1 MDETVKQSMD
11 IDKTGFS
18 WDEPWKMT
26 DGSLPE
32 HETFLFYLQR
42 IATTAPITAVRP
54 PVQGGRFNASWSFG
68 SVLTAPS
75 VHLTHLRG
83 SSRVVEGC
91 GRSFLTSWGIIGV
104 TSSQQSSVPYAAQ
117 AIPFDEFL
125 ASGKLPDGYLASEY
139 LAQQFVER
147 LVHYVLSVPTGSY
160 TMAQLGQLLEQ
171 INPRAQILFFKRLKE
186 TSPESLKDF
195 APLYYGFMNEFHS
208 LLFT

>member
-1 MDETVKQSMD
+1 VY
-11 IDKTGFS
+11 F
-18 WDEPWKMT
+18 
-26 DGSLPE
+26 
-32 HETFLFYLQR
+32 
-42 IATTAPITAVRP
+42 
-54 PVQGGRFNASWSFG
+54 
-68 SVLTAPS
+68 VLTGLSAQTLDAPS
-75 VHLTHLRG
+75 AHLTRSGG
-83 SSRVVEGC
+83 SSRVAPSHGHFSITV
-91 GRSFLTSWGIIGV
+91 WGISGV
-104 TSSQQSSVPYAAQ
+104 TSSQQPSIPFAAQ

-171 INPRAQILFFKRLKE
+171 INPRVQILFFKRLKE